1 MEVIKQ
7 VETVRGKIKILFES
21 GWQVWL
27 PADRLPDFQLVE
39 GTEINRDNFE
49 KYILLQQYPAAME
62 KAVSMLAARS
72 CSRAE
77 IERKLAFHHFDSAVT
92 ELVVYK
98 LEKEKLLNDLE
109 FAEQWIHSRIKKYG
123 KDRIFRELI
132 HKGVEYDV
140 AHEALKS
147 IADEEQLQHAV
158 LIARKKVSVIK
169 NTTDRKKLF
178 RQVTEMLV
186 RKGYPWEIAKKA
198 YNIVMGEFSE

>member
-1 MEVIKQ
+1 MLGDHVQFTPLSQE
-7 VETVRGKIKILFES
+7 ETLELLRRAKNKDED
-21 GWQVWL
+21 
-27 PADRLPDFQLVE
+27 AKNKLVA
-39 GTEINRDNFE
+39 GNFPL
-49 KYILLQQYPAAME
+49 I
-62 KAVSMLAARS
+62 KAVLKR
-72 CSRAE
+72 
-77 IERKLAFHHFDSAVT
+77 
-92 ELVVYK
+92 Y
-98 LEKEKLLNDLE
+98 
-109 FAEQWIHSRIKKYG
+109 Q
-123 KDRIFRELI
+123 